1 MLATLNKGRTLM
13 QNKNKIR
20 KVRQLLIW
28 TLTIPILVKQRHL
41 RQIRPRIRIDRYH
54 LPMWIVVFQ
63 GSPKRRTF
71 NLITLRNLFR
81 HKWSSK
87 NCSKIK
93 TMLSRVWQ
101 GYLQDTQG
109 LVISPLK
116 QIGTKFKDNS
126 QIINIT
132 NQHSKVSTLN
142 RIRLYRLKKRPF
154 LMKYIKRL
162 WLKNLLKINIKIPI
176 FH

>member
-1 MLATLNKGRTLM
+1 M

-28 TLTIPILVKQRHL
+28 TLTIPILVKQRRL

-54 LPMWIVVFQ
+54 PPMWIVVIQ
-63 GSPKRRTF
+63 GSSQRTF

-93 TMLSRVWQ
+93 TMLNRVWQ

-109 LVISPLK
+109 LVISLLK

-142 RIRLYRLKKRPF
+142 LTHLYRLKKRPF